1 MYKSIRMY
9 RLRVPDCQL
18 FIFLKLESKSLLEK
32 VSLANRLHPLDIKH
46 VTKIKFLAQE
56 SPLLEYTLITD
67 KIKRR

>member
-9 RLRVPDCQL
+9 HLRIPDCLL
-18 FIFLKLESKSLLEK
+18 FIFLKSEKKSLFEK
-32 VSLANRLHPLDIKH
+32 VSLVISLHPLDLKH

-56 SPLLEYTLITD
+56 SPLLEYILITD